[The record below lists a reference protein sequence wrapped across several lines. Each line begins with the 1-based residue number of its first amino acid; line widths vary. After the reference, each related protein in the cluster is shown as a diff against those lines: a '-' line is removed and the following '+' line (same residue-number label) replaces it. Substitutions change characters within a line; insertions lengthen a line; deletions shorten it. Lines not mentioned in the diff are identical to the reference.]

1 MQRELAEL
9 GNTGGVILRREA
21 LAMGLNDRALAR
33 LVADGSW
40 HKVRRGAYVDRRVW
54 DSLDPLD
61 QHRVLARAVLRTAEC
76 PAVLSHISAAIE
88 HGSEVWDI
96 DLSVVHITR
105 LDGRAGR
112 REAGVKQHRGIL
124 TEEQA
129 CQIDGV
135 SVVSP
140 ARSIVEVTTE
150 EDVEHSLVV
159 ANSLLHLNRTSV
171 DLVAAEALRCDRWPD
186 SLATRIVVALADP
199 RIESVGETRTAHVL
213 WSQRL
218 PKFEPQY
225 KIRDR
230 SGQVIA
236 RVDFAAPALGV
247 FLEFDGRLKYVQ
259 SQQGKTLDELLL
271 EERRRE
277 ALICSLTGWVCV
289 RITWA
294 DLNHPERLARRIR
307 AAIDSRRISAG

>member
-1 MQRELAEL
+1 MKRELVEL
-9 GNTGGVILRREA
+9 GTTGGVILRREA
-21 LAMGLNDRALAR
+21 VAMGLNDRALAR
-33 LVADGSW
+33 LVADGAL
-40 HKVRRGAYVDRRVW
+40 HKVRRGAYVDRHFW
-54 DSLDPLD
+54 DELDPLD

-112 REAGVKQHRGIL
+112 REAGVKQHRGVL
-124 TEEQA
+124 TEEQIR
-129 CQIDGV
+129 QHDGV
-135 SVVSP
+135 LVVSP
-140 ARSIVEVTTE
+140 ARAIVEVTTQQ
-150 EDVEHSLVV
+150 DVEHSLVV
-159 ANSLLHLNRTSV
+159 ANSLLHLKRTSA
-171 DLVAAEALRCDRWPD
+171 DLVAAEAIKCDRWPD

-199 RIESVGETRTAHVL
+199 RIETVGETRTAHVI
-213 WSQRL
+213 WQQRL

-225 KIRDR
+225 EIRDH

-259 SQQGKTLDELLL
+259 NQQGKTLEEVLL

-277 ALICSLTGWVCV
+277 AAICSLTGWVCV

-294 DLNHPERLARRIR
+294 DLMHPERLARRIR
-307 AAIDSRRISAG
+307 AAIDSRRVSAG